1 MTTVVSNG
9 VAIPRI
15 GFGTFQIPPAET
27 QRAVEEALELGYR
40 HIDTAA
46 GYYNESGVGAAVRA
60 SGLTD
65 VFVTTKL
72 RNVDHGYTSALAAF
86 EASRQA
92 LGLDAI
98 DLYLIHWPVPE
109 RDLYV
114 ETWRAFGR
122 LVADGCVRAIGVSNF
137 LAEHLERVVAETGV
151 TPAVNQIEV
160 HPTFSQP
167 GLRSASAALGVAVE
181 AYSPL
186 GQGVDLTAPPVLAA
200 AESHSVTPAQVILA
214 WHLQSG
220 RIVIPK
226 SVHVDRMRQNLES
239 GNCALSPEELAA
251 IDALDSPSGRLGGD
265 PATFAFPQTQ
275 DDAAARY
282 SRR

>member
-1 MTTVVSNG
+1 MIEVSDGVTV
-9 VAIPRI
+9 PQI
-15 GFGTFQIPPAET
+15 GFGTFQIPPEDT
-27 QRAVEEALELGYR
+27 QRAVETALELGYR

-46 GYYNESGVGAAVRA
+46 GYYNESGVGAAIRA
-60 SGLTD
+60 SGLSD

-92 LGLDAI
+92 LGLEAI
-98 DLYLIHWPVPE
+98 DLYLIHWPVPD

-137 LAEHLERVVAETGV
+137 LPEHLERIVAETGV
-151 TPAVNQIEV
+151 TPAVNQFEV
-160 HPTFSQP
+160 HPRFSQP
-167 GLRSASAALGVAVE
+167 ELRARCAALGVTVE

-186 GQGVDLTAPPVLAA
+186 GQGIDLTAAPVVAA
-200 AESHSVTPAQVILA
+200 AENHQVAPAQAVLA
-214 WHLQSG
+214 WHLQAG

-226 SVHVDRMRQNLES
+226 STHADRMRQNLQA
-239 GNCALSPEELAA
+239 GDVTLSAEELAA
-251 IDALDSPSGRLGGD
+251 IDALDSPSGRVGGD

-282 SRR
+282 SRS